1 MHIALSESQ
10 LSSVTPAR
18 QLPHRHGVCR
28 ALMAQPGGAKS
39 CTAATH
45 GHSELCMQGQLF
57 AALRRTRLVEEG
69 LGWQAL
75 QYSRCGRTDKGVSA
89 LGQAR
94 PLRRML
100 CERQCGATTSR
111 KLYNT

>member
-1 MHIALSESQ
+1 MTWLGC
-10 LSSVTPAR
+10 VK
-18 QLPHRHGVCR
+18 PHRV
-28 ALMAQPGGAKS
+28 
-39 CTAATH
+39 AAH
-45 GHSELCMQGQLF
+45 GHSELCVQGQLF

-100 CERQCGATTSR
+100 CECFSAALYC
-111 KLYNT
+111 KLQTFHDKTVDLACVPRTRASF